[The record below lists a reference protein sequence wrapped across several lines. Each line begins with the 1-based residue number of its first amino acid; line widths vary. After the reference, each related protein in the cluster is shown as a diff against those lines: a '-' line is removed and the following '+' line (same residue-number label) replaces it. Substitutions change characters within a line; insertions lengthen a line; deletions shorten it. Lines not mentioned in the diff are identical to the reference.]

1 MATDEAR
8 LFELLDRLD
17 GGDDET
23 VVTSVRQPTA
33 LRAALRVAVG
43 LGMDTSVNDATLQA
57 VRERVE
63 VFAQRLALESHY
75 ARHPEVRPSLAD
87 LAVAAAELDDDPLA
101 AEPML
106 LREAAERVVEVKPA
120 ATADDVLVYA
130 AALHSRAT
138 A

>member
-1 MATDEAR
+1 MATDEGR

-17 GGDDET
+17 EDDAT
-23 VVTSVRQPTA
+23 IVTSVRQPAALRSA
-33 LRAALRVAVG
+33 LRAAVG

-63 VFAQRLALESHY
+63 MFAHRLALESHY
-75 ARHPEVRPSLAD
+75 ERHPEVRPSLAD
-87 LAVAAAELDDDPLA
+87 LAVAAAELDGDPLA
-101 AEPML
+101 ADPTL
-106 LREAAERVVEVKPA
+106 LREAAERVVEIRPA

-130 AALHSRAT
+130 AALRSRAT